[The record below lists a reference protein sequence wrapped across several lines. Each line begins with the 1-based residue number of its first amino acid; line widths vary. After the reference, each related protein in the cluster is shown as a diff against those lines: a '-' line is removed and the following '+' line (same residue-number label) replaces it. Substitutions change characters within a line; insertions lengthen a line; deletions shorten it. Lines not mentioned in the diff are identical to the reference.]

1 MFLLFLYM
9 PFLFL
14 FSSSSFILLSLRSR
28 TFYLFFFSCFSYLL
42 FLHSQTHAHI
52 PWEKNRELRERLT
65 VREFKAWATRVKPRG
80 RGREILQLQ
89 RPSQR
94 KRREESWFYSFALT
108 FKEEVVCWNFLVA
121 ERTQG
126 MGESCCSAKKQRE

>member
-1 MFLLFLYM
+1 M
-9 PFLFL
+9 
-14 FSSSSFILLSLRSR
+14 
-28 TFYLFFFSCFSYLL
+28 FYLFFFSFFSSILV
-42 FLHSQTHAHI
+42 LHSQTHAHI
-52 PWEKNRELRERLT
+52 PWEKNKDMRERLT
-65 VREFKAWATRVKPRG
+65 VREFKAWASLVKPRG

-94 KRREESWFYSFALT
+94 KRREESWFWSFALA

-126 MGESCCSAKKQRE
+126 MGEGYYSGKKQRE